1 MFTEKFDFIREFYKR
16 KSLEPAACTST
27 LGWLLVQV
35 KYVHIKKL
43 NKKTRS
49 TMTTGMAAVR

>member
-1 MFTEKFDFIREFYKR
+1 MFTGKFDFIREFYKR

-35 KYVHIKKL
+35 KYLRTHKKIK
-43 NKKTRS
+43 
-49 TMTTGMAAVR
+49 